1 MPSLNGKLS
10 MLADSYEHS
19 KSSPAYRDLKI
30 KYKALKQQNQEL
42 LNLIARLF
50 SDFGGVHESP
60 TVEAPTVEAPSK
72 KSKDTQIP
80 ELVEDEPAINII
92 VEEQDEEGI
101 TEEDFEVQEELDSDI
116 KEQFI
121 EETAA
126 EIFMINR
133 GTDTDYD
140 ESDERV
146 EVVIEA
152 EEESEAGEV
161 EVVVEEI
168 EVEEEEEEVE
178 EEEVVEEE
186 VVEEEEEIE
195 EEVEVEEE
203 IEEDVVEEEEAGV
216 YEIEFDGKRYYTTNE
231 QNGIVYE
238 LVGEDDVGDEIGKF
252 VNGKLVLNK

>member
-50 SDFGGVHESP
+50 SDFGGVQEGYN
-60 TVEAPTVEAPSK
+60 VIGAPTVGAPTVGAPST
-72 KSKDTQIP
+72 KSKDSKSKSNPIP
-80 ELVEDEPAINII
+80 ELVEEEHII
-92 VEEQDEEGI
+92 IKTQEEEEGI

-126 EIFMINR
+126 EIFMISR

-140 ESDERV
+140 ESDEVV
-146 EVVIEA
+146 EVVED
-152 EEESEAGEV
+152 EV
-161 EVVVEEI
+161 EETEEVEI
-168 EVEEEEEEVE
+168 VIEEEEEET
-178 EEEVVEEE
+178 
-186 VVEEEEEIE
+186 EEIEIVIEE
-195 EEVEVEEE
+195 EEVEVEEV
-203 IEEDVVEEEEAGV
+203 EEVEVEETEEEEEAGV
-216 YEIEFDGKRYYTTNE
+216 YEIELNGNRYYTTNE

-238 LVGEDDVGDEIGKF
+238 LVGDDDVGDEIGKF
-252 VNGKLVLNK
+252 VNGKLVLK

>member
-50 SDFGGVHESP
+50 SDFGGVQEVYN
-60 TVEAPTVEAPSK
+60 VEEAPSK
-72 KSKDTQIP
+72 NRKYNKNKLNQIP

-92 VEEQDEEGI
+92 VEEREQEEEDGI

-126 EIFMINR
+126 EIFMISR

-140 ESDERV
+140 ESDEVV
-146 EVVIEA
+146 EVVED
-152 EEESEAGEV
+152 EV
-161 EVVVEEI
+161 EETEEVEIVVEETEEI
-168 EVEEEEEEVE
+168 EVEEEEEIEVE
-178 EEEVVEEE
+178 EEEEVEETEE
-186 VVEEEEEIE
+186 VE
-195 EEVEVEEE
+195 EEVEVEET
-203 IEEDVVEEEEAGV
+203 EEVEEEEEAGV
-216 YEIEFDGKRYYTTNE
+216 YEIELNGNRYYTTNE